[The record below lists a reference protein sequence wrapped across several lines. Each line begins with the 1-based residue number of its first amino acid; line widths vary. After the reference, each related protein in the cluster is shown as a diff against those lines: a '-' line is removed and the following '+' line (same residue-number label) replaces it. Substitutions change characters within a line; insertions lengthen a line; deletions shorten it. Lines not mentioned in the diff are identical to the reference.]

1 MSWAPGSGFSPG
13 CQSPQTLTCH
23 VRFDLHG
30 GDYCLR
36 ASEAS
41 FIFFFFSL
49 PLFCRDTSE
58 RQGGPVNYYYFCF
71 YEMSIKPFFNAR
83 LTSLGNPTALFPLF
97 LHFPRIRSVVL
108 LPRGALSATPAAA
121 EQEDFWICALAAR
134 PKAVHACVGGLAYD
148 C

>member
-1 MSWAPGSGFSPG
+1 MLD
-13 CQSPQTLTCH
+13 LTSTGEIT
-23 VRFDLHG
+23 V
-30 GDYCLR
+30 
-36 ASEAS
+36 SERRRHPS
-41 FIFFFFSL
+41 FFFPPL

-97 LHFPRIRSVVL
+97 LHFPRIRSVVSRPVALWGFIGYSCCRRAGRL
-108 LPRGALSATPAAA
+108 LDL
-121 EQEDFWICALAAR
+121 CAGC
-134 PKAVHACVGGLAYD
+134 KTEAVHACVGGLGYN